1 MKTLVIGAGKSGVAS
16 ANFLA
21 ARGDEVVLND
31 SAKEP
36 SLPVALDERVTR
48 AFGRDD
54 LDVLDGV
61 TTIVI
66 SPGVPLTIPLLQEAG
81 MRAIPIIGEI
91 ELAWTQLT
99 GTVIAITGSNGKS
112 TTTALI
118 GEILKVAGR
127 QPIVAGNIGDPLI
140 SSVDPDRAR
149 TYVLELSS
157 FQLEA
162 VDTFRANVALL
173 LNITPDHMDRYAT
186 FDHYASAKYRIFRNQ
201 QSGDT
206 AIVNA
211 VERRELPRESP
222 ARVWRFSAAKRVDE
236 GAWVDGDSFVL
247 KVGGEERRIPRA
259 SLKLQGQANAENALA
274 AWLAARAVGVDDV
287 DVQIAFGTFAGLPHR
302 MVLVRELD
310 GVAWIN
316 DSKGTNVDATLKSLE
331 GFDGASVI
339 LILGGKDKAG
349 EFERMRDL
357 VQSKARTVLTI
368 GKAADRI
375 AEALRDTTE
384 IVPAE
389 NMANAVTWAREHA
402 RKGDTVLLSPACASF
417 DQYRNF
423 EHRGEH
429 FEELVNALV
438 PRGSSGSSGSS
449 GSAGTSGTSGSLH
462 RLDPSEELRGT
473 PRNPRYS
480 P

>member
-1 MKTLVIGAGKSGVAS
+1 MSKTLVLGAGKSGVAS

-21 ARGDEVVLND
+21 ARGETVVLAD
-31 SAKEP
+31 SNPTPA
-36 SLPVALDERVTR
+36 LPYPLDDRVVR
-48 AFGRDD
+48 AFGTEDEALLDD
-54 LDVLDGV
+54 VTDIVL
-61 TTIVI
+61 
-66 SPGVPLTIPLLQEAG
+66 SPGVPMTIPLLQ
-81 MRAIPIIGEI
+81 RASSRPIPIIGEI
-91 ELAWTQLT
+91 ELAYRYLK

-118 GEILKVAGR
+118 GEILRVAGR
-127 QPIVAGNIGDPLI
+127 QPIVAGNIGEPLI
-140 SSVDPDRAR
+140 QALDIDQPR

-162 VDTFRANVALL
+162 VETFHANVALV
-173 LNITPDHMDRYAT
+173 LNITPDHMDRYPNFSA
-186 FDHYASAKYRIFRNQ
+186 YAAAKFRIFRNQ
-201 QSGDT
+201 EAGDT

-211 VERRELPRESP
+211 ALDYQSSN
-222 ARVWRFSAAKRVDE
+222 ARVLRFSASERVDN
-236 GAWVDGDSFVL
+236 GAWLDGDEMVL
-247 KVGGEERRIPRA
+247 RTGGDERRIPRA
-259 SLKLQGQANAENALA
+259 SLKLQGNANVENALA

-310 GVAWIN
+310 GVRWIN

-331 GFDGASVI
+331 GFAPSSVI

-349 EFERMRDL
+349 EFERMREL

-375 AEALRDTTE
+375 REALNGAAT
-384 IVPAE
+384 IVPTGDMQHAIE
-389 NMANAVTWAREHA
+389 WARANAKSGE
-402 RKGDTVLLSPACASF
+402 TVLLSPACASF

-429 FEELVNALV
+429 FEELVRAL
-438 PRGSSGSSGSS
+438 
-449 GSAGTSGTSGSLH
+449 
-462 RLDPSEELRGT
+462 
-473 PRNPRYS
+473 
-480 P
+480 

>member
-1 MKTLVIGAGKSGVAS
+1 MTEAAAIERRAQARDLTPKILVVGAGKSGVAS

-21 ARGDEVVLND
+21 ARGERVVLAD
-31 SAKEP
+31 SNASP
-36 SLPVALDERVTR
+36 SLPVPLDKRVTT

-54 LDVLDGV
+54 DALLDGA
-61 TTIVI
+61 TTIVL
-66 SPGVPLTIPLLQEAG
+66 SPGVPMSIPLLQRAAI
-81 MRAIPIIGEI
+81 RAIPIVGEI
-91 ELAWTQLT
+91 ELAYRHLK

-127 QPIVAGNIGDPLI
+127 QPIVAGNIGEPLI
-140 SSVDPDRAR
+140 SAIDPDKQR

-162 VDTFRANVALL
+162 VDTFHANVALL
-173 LNITPDHMDRYAT
+173 LNITPDHMDRYPH
-186 FDHYASAKYRIFRNQ
+186 FDSYAAAKYRIFRNQ
-201 QSGDT
+201 ESGDT

-211 VERRELPRESP
+211 ADRREVSREST
-222 ARVWRFSAAKRVDE
+222 ARVWRFSATKPVE
-236 GAWVDGDSFVL
+236 TGAWLDGDALVL
-247 KVGGEERRIPRA
+247 KLDGDERRIPRA
-259 SLKLQGQANAENALA
+259 SLKLQGQANVENALA

-310 GVAWIN
+310 GVCWIN

-331 GFDGASVI
+331 GFDASSVI

-357 VQSKARTVLTI
+357 VKNKAHTVLTI

-375 AEALRDTTE
+375 AEALEGSTE
-384 IVPAE
+384 IVPAGD
-389 NMANAVTWAREHA
+389 MQKAVEWARTNAKSGE
-402 RKGDTVLLSPACASF
+402 TVLLSPACASF

-429 FEELVNALV
+429 FEELVRAL
-438 PRGSSGSSGSS
+438 
-449 GSAGTSGTSGSLH
+449 
-462 RLDPSEELRGT
+462 
-473 PRNPRYS
+473 
-480 P
+480 